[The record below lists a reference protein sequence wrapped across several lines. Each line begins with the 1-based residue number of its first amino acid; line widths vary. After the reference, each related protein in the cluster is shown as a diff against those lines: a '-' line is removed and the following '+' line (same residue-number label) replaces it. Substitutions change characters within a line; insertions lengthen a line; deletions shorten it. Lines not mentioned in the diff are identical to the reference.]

1 MTIPLEISFR
11 GIESNEAVKNLIRQ
25 QVARLE
31 RVCNYMVSCRV
42 SLERRSE
49 QARSPYLVRI
59 DIKIPPSHQ
68 LIIKETSTVG
78 NKEQPLATVIRQAF
92 DSARRKLDKLVDL
105 QHGKVKSHISHKA
118 VPSLEVASKELQ
130 PPEESGE

>member
-1 MTIPLEISFR
+1 MAIPLEISFR
-11 GIESNEAVKNLIRQ
+11 GTESNESVKNLIRQ

-31 RVCNYMVSCRV
+31 RVCNYIVSCRI
-42 SLERRSE
+42 SIERRSE

-68 LIIKETSTVG
+68 LIIKESSTVG
-78 NKEQPLATVIRQAF
+78 NKEQPLATVIRRAF

-105 QHGKVKSHISHKA
+105 QHGKVKSHILQKA
-118 VPSLEVASKELQ
+118 VPSLEAVSNELHT
-130 PPEESGE
+130 PEENTE

>member
-1 MTIPLEISFR
+1 MTIPLEISFH

-49 QARSPYLVRI
+49 QARSPYLV
-59 DIKIPPSHQ
+59 
-68 LIIKETSTVG
+68 
-78 NKEQPLATVIRQAF
+78 
-92 DSARRKLDKLVDL
+92 
-105 QHGKVKSHISHKA
+105 
-118 VPSLEVASKELQ
+118 
-130 PPEESGE
+130 